1 MALSEKAKEKLND
14 IAEIVAKA
22 TGAFEELK
30 TVLTEAEL
38 NIANEHM
45 SVINAAA
52 EEKPATSKAVDEL
65 EAEVKTAYEALQRM
79 RESHIKE
86 NDSDI
91 QPEEDEAV
99 NDDNPDIQ
107 PEEEDETENDVNSEN
122 GEEGIENIIYCGPTL
137 KKYGLT
143 KGAAFVGK
151 KSDTLKFLKD
161 AINDIP
167 EVESM
172 LVTSGELAEK
182 LKALKAKNNAF
193 YIKYKEIERKSRE
206 E

>member
-86 NDSDI
+86 NDSEI
-91 QPEEDEAV
+91 QPDEDEIV
-99 NDDNPDIQ
+99 NDDNYDIQ
-107 PEEEDETENDVNSEN
+107 SEEDETENDVNSEN
-122 GEEGIENIIYCGPTL
+122 GEEEIENIIYCGPTL

-143 KGAAFVGK
+143 KSAAFVGK

-161 AINDIP
+161 VIDNIP

-172 LVTSGELAEK
+172 LVTSGELAGK

>member
-1 MALSEKAKEKLND
+1 MALSEKAREKLND
-14 IAEIVAKA
+14 IAEIAAKA
-22 TGAFEELK
+22 TGLFEELK

-52 EEKPATSKAVDEL
+52 EEKPTTSKGVDEL

-91 QPEEDEAV
+91 QS
-99 NDDNPDIQ
+99 
-107 PEEEDETENDVNSEN
+107 EEDETENDVNSEN
-122 GEEGIENIIYCGPTL
+122 GEEEIENIIYCGPTL

-161 AINDIP
+161 AIKDIP

-172 LVTSGELAEK
+172 LVTSSELAGK

-193 YIKYKEIERKSRE
+193 YIKYTEIERKSRE

>member
-1 MALSEKAKEKLND
+1 MALSEKAKEKLNN
-14 IAEIVAKA
+14 IAEIAAKV
-22 TGAFEELK
+22 TGLFEELK
-30 TVLTEAEL
+30 TILTESEL
-38 NIANEHM
+38 KIANEHM
-45 SVINAAA
+45 SVINAAV
-52 EEKPATSKAVDEL
+52 EEKPTTSKGVDEL

-91 QPEEDEAV
+91 EPEED
-99 NDDNPDIQ
+99 N
-107 PEEEDETENDVNSEN
+107 EEEILVKGDETINYDNSEN
-122 GEEGIENIIYCGPTL
+122 SEEEIKNIIYCGPTL

-161 AINDIP
+161 AIKDIP
-167 EVESM
+167 EIESM
-172 LVTSGELAEK
+172 LVTSSGLAEK

-193 YIKYKEIERKSRE
+193 CIKYKEIERKSRE